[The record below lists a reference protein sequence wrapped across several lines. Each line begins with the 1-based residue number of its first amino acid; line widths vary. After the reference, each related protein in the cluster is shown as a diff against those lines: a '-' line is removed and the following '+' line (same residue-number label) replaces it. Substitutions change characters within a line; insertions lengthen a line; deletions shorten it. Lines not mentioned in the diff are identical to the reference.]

1 VSKRNTVSVTVLSA
15 LAVATLAMFV
25 TVATA
30 FAPGAPIGGID
41 IKLGKNP
48 GGNAAARTG
57 KTDKDGKVTF
67 LGLAAGNYSL
77 TVQELTAETLRQ
89 NHLSA
94 TDNYEVEV
102 SGAGLAGGTMNRS
115 WDPTKKKAY
124 EPPSATARTSAPHYT
139 DSIDFEIKGATS
151 ALTVIVKSRSN
162 IKTN

>member
-1 VSKRNTVSVTVLSA
+1 MSKRNTVSVTVLSV
-15 LAVATLAMFV
+15 LAVATFALFATV
-25 TVATA
+25 TTA
-30 FAPGAPIGGID
+30 FAPGAPLRGVD
-41 IKLGKNP
+41 VKLGSNP

-67 LGLAAGNYSL
+67 VGLAPGNYSL
-77 TVQELTAETLRQ
+77 TVQQLDSEALRQ

-102 SGAGLAGGTMNRS
+102 TGAALVGGAMNRS
-115 WDPTKKKAY
+115 WDATKKKAY
-124 EPPSATARTSAPHYT
+124 EPPSATAKTSATHYT